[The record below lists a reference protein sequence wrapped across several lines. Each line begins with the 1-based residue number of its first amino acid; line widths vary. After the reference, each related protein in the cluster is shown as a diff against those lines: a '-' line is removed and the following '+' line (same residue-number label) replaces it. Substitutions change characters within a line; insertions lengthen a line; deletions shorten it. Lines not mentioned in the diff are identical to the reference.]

1 MNGLRR
7 RVLGVLLAASSML
20 LAGCV
25 GTSTDRQVRTEETA
39 DAVFAWEFTEPK
51 ELVATAPVIVLG
63 TVERVDRGRVLDKG
77 EETETTRLLTV
88 RIEKR
93 LAGRVTA
100 DHLVI
105 EDQGWVRLDGKE
117 VPFRLA
123 GMLRLETGD
132 RAYLFLRR
140 SPGSSYYEQ
149 LNHQAAYRL
158 QGNRLAA
165 SSRDDAMTRLVEL
178 MTADQL
184 EQLIGQGLTEV
195 KEGRRRATPAGL
207 AGTG

>member
-7 RVLGVLLAASSML
+7 RALGVLLAASSML

-25 GTSTDRQVRTEETA
+25 GSSSSDRQVRTEETA
-39 DAVFAWEFTEPK
+39 DAVYAWEFTEPK
-51 ELVATAPVIVLG
+51 DLVATAPVIVLG
-63 TVERVDRGRVLDKG
+63 TVERVDRGRVFDNG

-93 LAGRVTA
+93 LAGRTTA
-100 DHLVI
+100 GHLVI
-105 EDQGWVRLDGKE
+105 EDQGWVRRDGKE
-117 VPFRLA
+117 VPFRLL

-132 RAYLFLRR
+132 RAFLFLRR
-140 SPGSSYYEQ
+140 SPGTSYYEQ

-207 AGTG
+207 AG